1 MDIMTSKHNYQEMII
16 KFNSDK
22 DIIALKEK
30 YKEPTFF
37 EIISK
42 QRSETTYSSF
52 LKWLLQSS
60 GTDLGT
66 VSPILLLL
74 DVLVAKS
81 KNTQIADDIK
91 RHIITRDFKINDI
104 QVETE
109 KSVSSVA
116 AALDI
121 KNNSLYQWGEDD
133 IQKIIAKCQDR
144 IDVFISCDIEF
155 NDEDDKARK
164 LQIVIE
170 NKIDSG
176 EGKGK
181 KKTGVESY
189 DNAIQ
194 TQRYHYATALK
205 NSEYV
210 TQLYVY
216 LAPVDVDKCELD
228 DVYIQ
233 INYQDIVDGI
243 ILPMLASSSLSLR
256 QRFFLEE
263 FKTELTFPSLES
275 TKVRNSIA
283 NSMESTECFKKIWDN
298 HKALILD
305 AAICSIESDIY
316 LWADEYVCR
325 PNNKELLEKCKEV
338 DESRIPEKWL
348 KKLENI
354 RVVFG
359 SNEKNDFDELLKDL
373 KLQVSSVRSM
383 IADEDADK
391 LLEPFWNNNQKFLL
405 AVMSGVKDDNEV
417 KEKEVIEQ
425 LLGELSKRD
434 TTKYQ
439 VFYNNK
445 CLNEL
450 LLDGKDANN
459 GETAWLIINAWL
471 KSMENDKVDL
481 EKLNEVFTPDKC
493 NSYYSNGK
501 WLKNLFYEY
510 NKDGKYTADGTQSD
524 GSEVKAGGWDFY
536 KPKDDNDLKFQFELS
551 DGTKVIMLKMW
562 RKNNLKIL
570 YEYVKKSTGMDID
583 IQPAL

>member
-1 MDIMTSKHNYQEMII
+1 MMSSKHDYQEMMI

-22 DIIALKEK
+22 DIIALREK

-52 LKWLLQSS
+52 LKWLFQSIC
-60 GTDLGT
+60 TDSGT

-144 IDVFISCDIEF
+144 IDVFVSCDIEF

-170 NKIDSG
+170 NKIDSR

-181 KKTGVESY
+181 KKTGVEGY
-189 DNAIQ
+189 DNATQ

-216 LAPVDVDKCELD
+216 LAPAGVDKCKLD

-243 ILPMLASSSLSLR
+243 IMPMLASSALSLR

-275 TKVRNSIA
+275 DKVRNSIA

-316 LWADEYVCR
+316 LWADEYVLR
-325 PNNKELLEKCKEV
+325 PSNEELLKKCKEV
-338 DESRIPEKWL
+338 DESGSEKWL
-348 KKLENI
+348 KKLGNTKI
-354 RVVFG
+354 VFG
-359 SNEKNDFDELLKDL
+359 SNEKNDFNKLLKDL

-383 IADEDADK
+383 IADEDATK
-391 LLEPFWNNNQKFLL
+391 LLEPFWNNNQRFLL
-405 AVMSGVKDDNEV
+405 AVMSGVKDDNDV

-425 LLGELSKRD
+425 LLGDLSKRD

-439 VFYNNK
+439 VFYNNE
-445 CLNEL
+445 CLNKSL
-450 LLDGKDANN
+450 LAGKDANN

-481 EKLNEVFTPDKC
+481 GKLNEVFTPKTC
-493 NSYYSNGK
+493 NSYYDNDR

-510 NKDGKYTADGTQSD
+510 NKSGKYTADGL
-524 GSEVKAGGWDFY
+524 EVEAGGWDFY
-536 KPKDDNDLKFQFELS
+536 KPKDDNDLKFQLELG

-562 RKNNLKIL
+562 RKNSLKEL
-570 YEYVKKSTGMDID
+570 YEYVKSLGMDID

>member
-1 MDIMTSKHNYQEMII
+1 
-16 KFNSDK
+16 
-22 DIIALKEK
+22 
-30 YKEPTFF
+30 
-37 EIISK
+37 
-42 QRSETTYSSF
+42 
-52 LKWLLQSS
+52 
-60 GTDLGT
+60 
-66 VSPILLLL
+66 LLLL

-144 IDVFISCDIEF
+144 IDVFVSCDIEF

-170 NKIDSG
+170 NKIDSR

-181 KKTGVESY
+181 KKTGVEGY
-189 DNAIQ
+189 DNATQ

-216 LAPVDVDKCELD
+216 LAPAGVDKCELD

-243 ILPMLASSSLSLR
+243 IMPMLASSALSLR

-275 TKVRNSIA
+275 DKVRNSIA

-316 LWADEYVCR
+316 LWADEYVLR
-325 PNNKELLEKCKEV
+325 PSNKELLKKCKEV

-348 KKLENI
+348 KKLGNI

-359 SNEKNDFDELLKDL
+359 SNEKNDFNKLLKDL

-383 IADEDADK
+383 IADEDATK
-391 LLEPFWNNNQKFLL
+391 LLEPFWNNNQRFLL
-405 AVMSGVKDDNEV
+405 AVMSGVKDDNDV

-425 LLGELSKRD
+425 LLGDLSKRD

-439 VFYNNK
+439 VFYNNE
-445 CLNEL
+445 CLNERML
-450 LLDGKDANN
+450 AGKDANN

-481 EKLNEVFTPDKC
+481 GKLNEVFTPNTC
-493 NSYYSNGK
+493 NSYYGNGR

-510 NKDGKYTADGTQSD
+510 NKSGKYTADGTQSD
-524 GSEVKAGGWDFY
+524 GLEVEAGGWDFY
-536 KPKDDNDLKFQFELS
+536 KPKDDNDLKFQLELG

-562 RKNNLKIL
+562 RKNSLKIL

>member
-1 MDIMTSKHNYQEMII
+1 MMSSKHDYQDMMI

-22 DIIALKEK
+22 DIIALREK

-52 LKWLLQSS
+52 LKWLFQSS
-60 GTDLGT
+60 CTDSGT

-144 IDVFISCDIEF
+144 IDVFVSCDIEF

-170 NKIDSG
+170 NKIDSR

-181 KKTGVESY
+181 KKTGVEGY
-189 DNAIQ
+189 DNATQ

-210 TQLYVY
+210 TQLYIY
-216 LAPVDVDKCELD
+216 LAPAGVDKCKLD

-243 ILPMLASSSLSLR
+243 IMPMLASSALSLR

-275 TKVRNSIA
+275 DKVRNSIA

-316 LWADEYVCR
+316 LWADEYVLR
-325 PNNKELLEKCKEV
+325 PSNEELLKKCKEV
-338 DESRIPEKWL
+338 NESGSEKWL
-348 KKLENI
+348 KKLGNT
-354 RVVFG
+354 RVFFG
-359 SNEKNDFDELLKDL
+359 SNEKDDFNKLLKDL
-373 KLQVSSVRSM
+373 NLQVSSVRSM
-383 IADEDADK
+383 IADEDANK
-391 LLEPFWNNNQKFLL
+391 LLEPFWNNNQRFLL
-405 AVMSGVKDDNEV
+405 AVMSGVKDDNDV

-425 LLGELSKRD
+425 LLGDLSKRD

-439 VFYNNK
+439 VFYNNE
-445 CLNEL
+445 CLNKSL
-450 LLDGKDANN
+450 LEGKDANN

-471 KSMENDKVDL
+471 KSMENDKVDVDL
-481 EKLNEVFTPDKC
+481 GKLNEVFTPDKC
-493 NSYYSNGK
+493 NSYYDNDR

-510 NKDGKYTADGTQSD
+510 NKSGKYTADGL
-524 GSEVKAGGWDFY
+524 EVEAGGWDFY
-536 KPKDDNDLKFQFELS
+536 KPKDDNDLKFQLELG

-562 RKNNLKIL
+562 RKNSLKML
-570 YEYVKKSTGMDID
+570 YKYVKMSLGMDID

>member
-1 MDIMTSKHNYQEMII
+1 MMSSKHDYQEMMI

-22 DIIALKEK
+22 DIIALREK

-52 LKWLLQSS
+52 LKWLFQSS
-60 GTDLGT
+60 CTDSGT

-181 KKTGVESY
+181 KKTGVEGY
-189 DNAIQ
+189 DNATQ
-194 TQRYHYATALK
+194 TQRYYYATALK

-216 LAPVDVDKCELD
+216 LAPADSDKCKLD

-243 ILPMLASSSLSLR
+243 IMPMLASSALSLR

-275 TKVRNSIA
+275 DKVRNSIA

-305 AAICSIESDIY
+305 AAICSIGSDIY
-316 LWADEYVCR
+316 LWADEYVLR
-325 PNNKELLEKCKEV
+325 PSNEELLKKCKEV
-338 DESRIPEKWL
+338 DESRTEKWL
-348 KKLENI
+348 KKLGNR

-359 SNEKNDFDELLKDL
+359 SNEKNDFNELLKDL
-373 KLQVSSVRSM
+373 KLQVSRVRSM
-383 IADEDADK
+383 IADEDATK
-391 LLEPFWNNNQKFLL
+391 LLEPFWNNNQRFLL
-405 AVMSGVKDDNEV
+405 AVMSGVKDDNDV

-425 LLGELSKRD
+425 LLGDLSKRD

-439 VFYNNK
+439 VFYNNE
-445 CLNEL
+445 CLNERML
-450 LLDGKDANN
+450 EGKDANN

-481 EKLNEVFTPDKC
+481 GKLNEVFTPNKC
-493 NSYYSNGK
+493 NSYYVNGK

-510 NKDGKYTADGTQSD
+510 NKSGKYTADGTQFY
-524 GSEVKAGGWDFY
+524 GNEVKAGGWDFY
-536 KPKDDNDLKFQFELS
+536 KPKDDNDLKFQLELG

-562 RKNNLKIL
+562 RKNSLKKL
-570 YEYVKKSTGMDID
+570 YEYVKKKFPGMDID

>member
-1 MDIMTSKHNYQEMII
+1 MMSSKYDYQEMMI

-22 DIIALKEK
+22 DIIALREK

-52 LKWLLQSS
+52 LKWLFQSS
-60 GTDLGT
+60 CTDSGT

-144 IDVFISCDIEF
+144 IDVFVSCDIEF

-170 NKIDSG
+170 NKIDSR

-181 KKTGVESY
+181 KKTGVEGY
-189 DNAIQ
+189 DNATQ

-216 LAPVDVDKCELD
+216 LAPAGVDKCKLD

-243 ILPMLASSSLSLR
+243 IMPMLASSALSLR

-275 TKVRNSIA
+275 DKVRNSIA

-316 LWADEYVCR
+316 LWADEYVLR
-325 PNNKELLEKCKEV
+325 PSNEELLKKCKEV
-338 DESRIPEKWL
+338 DESRSEKWL
-348 KKLENI
+348 KKLGNTKI
-354 RVVFG
+354 VFG
-359 SNEKNDFDELLKDL
+359 SNEKNDFNKLLKDL
-373 KLQVSSVRSM
+373 NLQVSSVRSM
-383 IADEDADK
+383 IADEDANK
-391 LLEPFWNNNQKFLL
+391 LLEPFWNNNQRFLL
-405 AVMSGVKDDNEV
+405 AVMSGVKDDNDV

-425 LLGELSKRD
+425 LLGDLSKRD

-439 VFYNNK
+439 VFYNNE
-445 CLNEL
+445 CLNKSL
-450 LLDGKDANN
+450 LEGKDANN

-481 EKLNEVFTPDKC
+481 GKLNALFTPKKC
-493 NSYYSNGK
+493 NSYYGNGR

-510 NKDGKYTADGTQSD
+510 NKSGKYTADGTQSD
-524 GSEVKAGGWDFY
+524 GLEVEAGGWDFY
-536 KPKDDNDLKFQFELS
+536 KPKDDNDLKFQLELG
-551 DGTKVIMLKMW
+551 GTKVIMLKMW
-562 RKNNLKIL
+562 RKDSLKML
-570 YEYVKKSTGMDID
+570 YEYVKSLVMDID

>member
-1 MDIMTSKHNYQEMII
+1 MMSSKYDYQEMMI

-22 DIIALKEK
+22 DIIALREK

-52 LKWLLQSS
+52 LKWLFQSS
-60 GTDLGT
+60 CTDSGT

-144 IDVFISCDIEF
+144 IDVFVSCDIEF

-170 NKIDSG
+170 NKIDSR

-181 KKTGVESY
+181 KKTGVEGY
-189 DNAIQ
+189 DNATQ

-216 LAPVDVDKCELD
+216 LAPAGVDKCKLD

-243 ILPMLASSSLSLR
+243 IMPMLASSALSLR

-275 TKVRNSIA
+275 DKVRNSIA

-316 LWADEYVCR
+316 LWADEYVLR
-325 PNNKELLEKCKEV
+325 PSNEELLKKCKEV
-338 DESRIPEKWL
+338 DESRSEKWL
-348 KKLENI
+348 KKLGNTKI
-354 RVVFG
+354 VFG
-359 SNEKNDFDELLKDL
+359 SNEKNDFNKLLKDL
-373 KLQVSSVRSM
+373 NLQVSSVRSM
-383 IADEDADK
+383 IADEDANK
-391 LLEPFWNNNQKFLL
+391 LLEPFWNNNQRFLL
-405 AVMSGVKDDNEV
+405 AVMSGVKDDNDV

-425 LLGELSKRD
+425 LLGDLSKRD

-439 VFYNNK
+439 VFYNNE
-445 CLNEL
+445 CLNKSL
-450 LLDGKDANN
+450 LEGKDANN

-481 EKLNEVFTPDKC
+481 GKLNALFTPKKC
-493 NSYYSNGK
+493 NSYYGNGR

-510 NKDGKYTADGTQSD
+510 NKSGKYTADGTQSD
-524 GSEVKAGGWDFY
+524 GLEVEAGGWDFY
-536 KPKDDNDLKFQFELS
+536 KPKDDNDLKFQLELG
-551 DGTKVIMLKMW
+551 GTKVIMLKMW
-562 RKNNLKIL
+562 RKDSLKML
-570 YEYVKKSTGMDID
+570 YEYVKSLGMDID

>member
-1 MDIMTSKHNYQEMII
+1 MMSSKHDYQEMMI

-22 DIIALKEK
+22 DIIALREK

-52 LKWLLQSS
+52 LKWLFQSS
-60 GTDLGT
+60 CTDSGT

-81 KNTQIADDIK
+81 KNTQQIADDIK

-121 KNNSLYQWGEDD
+121 KNNSRYQWGEDD

-155 NDEDDKARK
+155 NDEDDKTRK

-181 KKTGVESY
+181 KKTGVEGY
-189 DNAIQ
+189 DNATQ

-216 LAPVDVDKCELD
+216 LAPADSDKCELD

-243 ILPMLASSSLSLR
+243 ILPMLASSALSLR

-275 TKVRNSIA
+275 DKVRNSIA

-298 HKALILD
+298 HKVLILD

-338 DESRIPEKWL
+338 DESRTEKWL
-348 KKLENI
+348 KKLGNR

-359 SNEKNDFDELLKDL
+359 SNEKNDFNKLLKDL

-383 IADEDADK
+383 IADEDATK
-391 LLEPFWNNNQKFLL
+391 LLEPFWNNNQRFLL
-405 AVMSGVKDDNEV
+405 AVMSGVKDDNDV

-425 LLGELSKRD
+425 LLGDLSKRD

-439 VFYNNK
+439 VFYNNE
-445 CLNEL
+445 CLNKRKLE
-450 LLDGKDANN
+450 GKDANN
-459 GETAWLIINAWL
+459 GETAWLIIDAWL
-471 KSMENDKVDL
+471 RSMENDKVDL
-481 EKLNEVFTPDKC
+481 EKLNEVFTPSNC
-493 NSYYSNGK
+493 NPYYSNGK

-510 NKDGKYTADGTQSD
+510 NKKGKYTADGL
-524 GSEVKAGGWDFY
+524 EVEAGGWDFY
-536 KPKDDNDLKFQFELS
+536 KPKDDNDLKFQLELG

-562 RKNNLKIL
+562 RKNSLKKL
-570 YEYVKKSTGMDID
+570 YEYVKEKFPGIDID